1 MPDMSVPG
9 AHLQSLLEE
18 LEFRAETEVEE
29 ARKHSLWAE
38 AYQDAAR
45 KLRRALKEEALKHP
59 PQPGDSNE

>member
-1 MPDMSVPG
+1 MPDMSLPG
-9 AHLQSLLEE
+9 AHLQSLLED

-45 KLRRALKEEALKHP
+45 KLRRALKEEAAKHP
-59 PQPGDSNE
+59 PQPAEPK